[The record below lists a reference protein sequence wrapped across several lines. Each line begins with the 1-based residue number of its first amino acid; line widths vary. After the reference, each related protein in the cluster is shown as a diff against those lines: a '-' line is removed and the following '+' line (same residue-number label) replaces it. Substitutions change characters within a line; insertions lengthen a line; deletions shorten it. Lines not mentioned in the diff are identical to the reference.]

1 VLTLNLLHDVNL
13 GDKAPYE
20 FNVVIENVKGSS
32 NKIEYDRKTGV
43 FKLDR
48 VLYSAVYWPFDY
60 GFAPQTWHEDEDPL
74 DVVVLTTHPTF
85 PGCIVKV
92 RPIALIVMEDEAGI
106 DDKIVAVP
114 VKDPRF
120 NHIIDY
126 KDIPEHVRREIQEF
140 FETYKRLEPGK
151 WVKFKEWK
159 NLQEAIKTIEKAIKT
174 YKEKF
179 ESK

>member
-1 VLTLNLLHDVNL
+1 MEVSTVNMLHDVPL

-32 NKIEYDRKTGV
+32 NKVEYDRETGV

-85 PGCIVKV
+85 PGCVVTV
-92 RPIALIVMEDEAGI
+92 RPVSLIVMEDEKGI
-106 DDKIVAVP
+106 DDKVVAVP
-114 VKDPRF
+114 VDDPRF
-120 NHIIDY
+120 EHIKDY
-126 KDIPEHVRREIQEF
+126 EDIPEHIRREIQEF

-151 WVKFKEWK
+151 WVKFKEWRTRE
-159 NLQEAIKTIEKAIKT
+159 EAMKTVEKAMQM

-179 ESK
+179 R